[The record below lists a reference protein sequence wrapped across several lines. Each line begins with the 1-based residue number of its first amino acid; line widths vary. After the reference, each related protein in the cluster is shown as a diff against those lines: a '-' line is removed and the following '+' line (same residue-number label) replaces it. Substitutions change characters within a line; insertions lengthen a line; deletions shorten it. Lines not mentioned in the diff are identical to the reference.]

1 MAKQKCIILMGLNT
15 QVLFYMAKEMDK
27 AFMNQTINLIKG
39 HGRIIGS
46 MEKES
51 ITITR
56 LENNI
61 VDFFKMIKCMER
73 VH

>member
-39 HGRIIGS
+39 SGRIIGS

-56 LENNI
+56 LEKNI

-73 VH
+73 VL

>member
-1 MAKQKCIILMGLNT
+1 MARQKCIILMGLNT

-39 HGRIIGS
+39 RGRIIGS

-56 LENNI
+56 LEKNI
-61 VDFFKMIKCMER
+61 VDFFKMIKCMEM